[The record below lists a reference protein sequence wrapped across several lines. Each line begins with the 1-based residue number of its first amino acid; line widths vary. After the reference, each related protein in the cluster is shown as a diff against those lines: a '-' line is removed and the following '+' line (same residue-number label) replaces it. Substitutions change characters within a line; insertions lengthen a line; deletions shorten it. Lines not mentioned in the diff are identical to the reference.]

1 VSRLILLDSEP
12 SGLASNPRDSEKSL
26 RCKAWLWNLL
36 AAGDRVMIP
45 AIIDYEVRREL
56 LRAGKVKGVAKL
68 DALLDA
74 LGRQLDLPPSG
85 GRVLVE
91 AAGLWAKARREGYPT
106 ADVKAIDV
114 DVILAATAIL
124 AARDGFEVIVATGNV
139 GHLGRFVD
147 ARIWNQ
153 IVP

>member
-12 SGLASNPRDSEKSL
+12 AGLASNPRDSEKSG

-36 AAGDRVMIP
+36 AASDRVMIP
-45 AIIDYEVRREL
+45 EIIDYEVRREL

-68 DALLDA
+68 DAL
-74 LGRQLDLPPSG
+74 GRQLGLLPSG
-85 GRVLVE
+85 GPVLVE
-91 AAGLWAKARREGYPT
+91 AAGLWARAQREGYPT
-106 ADVKAIDV
+106 AADKALDA

-124 AARDGFEVIVATGNV
+124 ASRDGFEVIVATGNV

-147 ARIWNQ
+147 ARIWDQ